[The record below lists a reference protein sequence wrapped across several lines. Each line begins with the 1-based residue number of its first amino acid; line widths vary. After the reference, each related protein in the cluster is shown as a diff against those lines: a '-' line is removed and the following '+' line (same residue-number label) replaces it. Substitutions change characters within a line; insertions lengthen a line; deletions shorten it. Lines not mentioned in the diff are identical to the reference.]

1 MRPGPHPKGELMRR
15 RILNASAKVFL
26 EYGYNGA
33 SSKMVA
39 RLAGVSNGSPFF
51 LYGNKEGVLLELVK
65 LVYAEQFRM
74 TDELIGKDADL
85 LLFYAVETA
94 LQMHI
99 AELSDALRDL
109 YVMAYTLPS
118 TAEYIHQS
126 TKTKLAEIYA
136 KQFPNADV
144 EEFYEL
150 EIASSGVLRNY
161 MVKPCNEQM
170 PMARKLQC
178 YLSCC
183 FRIYKV
189 PEAQYQPVIDRVL
202 TMDLRPAAQQTVD
215 RIMALV
221 DDGFSSAMNESRRKA
236 FKD

>member
-99 AELSDALRDL
+99 TELSDALRDL

-126 TKTKLAEIYA
+126 TKTKLAEIYDKIDA
-136 KQFPNADV
+136 
-144 EEFYEL
+144 
-150 EIASSGVLRNY
+150 G
-161 MVKPCNEQM
+161 NE
-170 PMARKLQC
+170 R
-178 YLSCC
+178 
-183 FRIYKV
+183 FIRKV
-189 PEAQYQPVIDRVL
+189 PYSNGIPCAGNTRTERDRIPVL
-202 TMDLRPAAQQTVD
+202 WQEYGTVD
-215 RIMALV
+215 
-221 DDGFSSAMNESRRKA
+221 GGQ
-236 FKD
+236 

>member
-99 AELSDALRDL
+99 TELSDALRDL

-150 EIASSGVLRNY
+150 EIASSGVLRGY
-161 MVKPCNEQM
+161 MAKPCDMYFTLED
-170 PMARKLQC
+170 KLRRF
-178 YLSCC
+178 LSCC
-183 FRIYKV
+183 FRVYCV
-189 PEAQYQPVIDRVL
+189 PEAVAQQVIDAAVA
-202 TMDLRPAAQQTVD
+202 MDLSSAAEAVVAQTV
-215 RIMALV
+215 RQVEEGYETAMA
-221 DDGFSSAMNESRRKA
+221 DASAAKSH
-236 FKD
+236 